1 MARPA
6 SITVMREASL
16 SASSRYCVVSS
27 TVVPSATSARTGSVE
42 SMEVVL
48 TAIKPMGL
56 SDVELISVIVMI
68 DNFVVGAARTEV
80 FQQEALRTTGMTDAE
95 FWQAQLPMLER
106 AMNSG
111 RYPTMAGL
119 EENAFDQDF
128 DHFGFG
134 LRRILDGLA
143 DLVEERA
150 RG

>member
-1 MARPA
+1 MGPGA
-6 SITVMREASL
+6 
-16 SASSRYCVVSS
+16 
-27 TVVPSATSARTGSVE
+27 VE

-48 TAIKPMGL
+48 SAIKPMGL
-56 SDVELISVIVMI
+56 TDVELISVIVMI
-68 DNFVVGAARTEV
+68 DNFVVGAARAEV

-106 AMNSG
+106 AMNGG
-111 RYPTMAGL
+111 RYPTMTGL

-134 LRRILDGLA
+134 LQRILDGLA